1 MEFRV
6 NMDTT
11 KILVAIWGNFS
22 AWKDANYRYKNKIY
36 TSSTTLPLLL
46 DTIKPNYTY
55 IILADTLM
63 DKYDN
68 IFTYQEGLAR
78 IKNEAGA
85 FIKEK
90 IRSYPTKLKED
101 NINILILP
109 AVGTFSRSRFVGNP
123 NNFYALV
130 YFELARN
137 ILRNL
142 GSKLAFISENNKP
155 CLELYLDITHGLN
168 FMTMM
173 TYRAVKDILQIIAYF
188 CKVRLIVLNSDPLV
202 GSGNIDL
209 NINEIEKINVIP
221 AFNFYK
227 YQQHGA
233 KFINVNTYAN
243 LNENRKREIGTELS
257 KNDSIINLKQK
268 MSNIYAFCG
277 AFLHGLPIYIYYFYE
292 EITKEDIKPLIN
304 LFYSYI
310 KLNYKETSDTQ
321 EINIIQETNF
331 TEEFLSLLQAY
342 ILSSLLKNIYSVEK
356 KEELSLEDI
365 EKVKGVFKY
374 SRVISQRL
382 ERELSRLK
390 DLKEKEDFDFKD
402 YGLIAIGE
410 GKYQGNSSF
419 DERNFFAHCG
429 FGYNVIQVKKHSNL
443 IFIRPKKGMINQI
456 KDAINRS
463 LPLGG

>member
-109 AVGTFSRSRFVGNP
+109 AVGTFSRSGFVGNP

-142 GSKLAFISENNKP
+142 GSKSENNKP

-188 CKVRLIVLNSDPLV
+188 CNVRLIVLNSDPLV

-221 AFNFYK
+221 AFNFYR
-227 YQQHGA
+227 YSDTMLLIPSPSGHEG
-233 KFINVNTYAN
+233 VNALT
-243 LNENRKREIGTELS
+243 KRMDRL
-257 KNDSIINLKQK
+257 
-268 MSNIYAFCG
+268 YAFCS
-277 AFLHGLPIYIYYFYE
+277 AFLHGLPVYMYYFYE
-292 EITKEDIKPLIN
+292 KPKEDEIENIVK
-304 LFYSYI
+304 LFYDHI
-310 KLNYKETSDTQ
+310 KVNVNGTFEVIQGLNFGESF
-321 EINIIQETNF
+321 I
-331 TEEFLSLLQAY
+331 SLLQGFL
-342 ILSSLLKNIYSVEK
+342 LSNLLMVNAKDDGVVK
-356 KEELSLEDI
+356 MDDI
-365 EKVKGVFKY
+365 ERIKGIFKH
-374 SRVISQRL
+374 SRTILQRL
-382 ERELSRLK
+382 ERELGKIKRVRIGS
-390 DLKEKEDFDFKD
+390 EFKD
-402 YGLIAIGE
+402 YGFYA
-410 GKYQGNSSF
+410 KANYSPNDNF
-419 DERNFFAHCG
+419 DGRNFFAHCG
-429 FGYNVIQVKKHSNL
+429 FVHNL
-443 IFIRPKKGMINQI
+443 IELKREGNTIFIKPKQRFIEEIHK
-456 KDAINRS
+456 ALLES
-463 LPLGG
+463 LPSGG

>member
-1 MEFRV
+1 
-6 NMDTT
+6 
-11 KILVAIWGNFS
+11 
-22 AWKDANYRYKNKIY
+22 
-36 TSSTTLPLLL
+36 
-46 DTIKPNYTY
+46 
-55 IILADTLM
+55 
-63 DKYDN
+63 
-68 IFTYQEGLAR
+68 
-78 IKNEAGA
+78 
-85 FIKEK
+85 
-90 IRSYPTKLKED
+90 
-101 NINILILP
+101 
-109 AVGTFSRSRFVGNP
+109 
-123 NNFYALV
+123 
-130 YFELARN
+130 
-137 ILRNL
+137 
-142 GSKLAFISENNKP
+142 
-155 CLELYLDITHGLN
+155 
-168 FMTMM
+168 MM

-356 KEELSLEDI
+356 KEELFLEDI

-429 FGYNVIQVKKHSNL
+429 FGYNVIQVKKHGSF